1 MESHIDDLVDALIRA
16 CQGYTSRLREY
27 CDLALC
33 AELDDNSATKL
44 EAIYTEAEQDPL
56 LNFFIH
62 EFDRIWG
69 ERIGLLNAHSIQDYQ
84 NQQAW
89 LREHLEETLL
99 DQQYRL
105 EIQQLLREQRLYQGP
120 LDGVWGDRSVTAI
133 KQFRMK
139 VQRRLQ
145 EQGFYHGAID
155 GELGE
160 QSVTAVRR
168 FQKIHHLKDDGVL
181 GRQTVSVLQPEL
193 LI

>member
-1 MESHIDDLVDALIRA
+1 MESHIDDLVNALINA
-16 CQGYTSRLREY
+16 CQSYASKLKAY
-27 CDLALC
+27 CELALC
-33 AELDDNSATKL
+33 SELDDQNAKKL
-44 EAIYTEAEQDPL
+44 EAIYTEAQQDPL
-56 LNFFIH
+56 LNFFIT

-69 ERIGLLNAHSIQDYQ
+69 ERMGLLDAHSIQDYQ

-89 LREHLEETLL
+89 LREHLEETLI

-105 EIQQLLREQRLYQGP
+105 EIQQLLQEQRLYQGP

-145 EQGFYHGAID
+145 EQGFYHGVID

-160 QSVTAVRR
+160 QFVTAVRR

-181 GRQTVSVLQPEL
+181 GRQTVSILQPEL